1 MQKLAGSAAT
11 EISAHGGE
19 LRIIPMATF
28 EELFELS
35 DSPEVVPA
43 VQKIGLDEPAV
54 ILHSSG
60 IILPIFLRILTNGF
74 RRVDSVS

>member
-11 EISAHGGE
+11 EISALGGE

-60 IILPIFLRILTNGF
+60 ILPLFLRILTNGF
-74 RRVDSVS
+74 HRVDSVS